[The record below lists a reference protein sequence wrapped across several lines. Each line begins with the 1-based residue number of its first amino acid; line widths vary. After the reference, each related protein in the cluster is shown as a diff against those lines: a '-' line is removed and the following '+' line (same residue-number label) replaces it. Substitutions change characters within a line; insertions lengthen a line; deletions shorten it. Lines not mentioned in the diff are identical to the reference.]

1 MSVSL
6 SWKPTDPKSGTS
18 FGGGSSLH
26 SAMERAFGGF
36 PMTLT
41 LEHIPKLEGIAA
53 CGYDDV
59 HELIIAIHTHDSVD
73 VEAQW

>member
-1 MSVSL
+1 MSVSFT
-6 SWKPTDPKSGTS
+6 WKPTDPKQGTHW
-18 FGGGSSLH
+18 GGGPGLH
-26 SAMERAFGGF
+26 KSMVQAFGEF

-41 LEHIPKLEGIAA
+41 GEHIKTLGGIAA

-59 HELIIAIHTHDSVD
+59 HELIAAIIKHGSVD